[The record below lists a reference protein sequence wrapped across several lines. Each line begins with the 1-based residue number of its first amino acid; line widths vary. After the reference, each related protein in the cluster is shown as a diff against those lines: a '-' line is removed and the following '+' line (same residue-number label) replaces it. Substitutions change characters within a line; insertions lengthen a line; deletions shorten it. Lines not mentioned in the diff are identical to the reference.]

1 MVHFIKWV
9 LKLGVSEIKKI
20 SKKNNLSQKVAKHQ
34 IAQMDPEAVFFSEI
48 KKISK
53 KNQKVAKHWKVA
65 KFARARLDSA
75 RFWRSDHNQ
84 QYVRPYLSSYSVLSW

>member
-34 IAQMDPEAVFFSEI
+34 IPQMGPEAVFFSEI
-48 KKISK
+48 KKI
-53 KNQKVAKHWKVA
+53 
-65 KFARARLDSA
+65 
-75 RFWRSDHNQ
+75 
-84 QYVRPYLSSYSVLSW
+84 

>member
-34 IAQMDPEAVFFSEI
+34 IPQMGPEAVFFRNI
-48 KKISK
+48 
-53 KNQKVAKHWKVA
+53 
-65 KFARARLDSA
+65 
-75 RFWRSDHNQ
+75 
-84 QYVRPYLSSYSVLSW
+84 

>member
-34 IAQMDPEAVFFSEI
+34 IPQMGPEAGFFR
-48 KKISK
+48 
-53 KNQKVAKHWKVA
+53 NQKDFKEKP
-65 KFARARLDSA
+65 K
-75 RFWRSDHNQ
+75 
-84 QYVRPYLSSYSVLSW
+84 SS

>member
-34 IAQMDPEAVFFSEI
+34 IPQMGPEAVFFQKYLDLEKN
-48 KKISK
+48 KK
-53 KNQKVAKHWKVA
+53 
-65 KFARARLDSA
+65 
-75 RFWRSDHNQ
+75 
-84 QYVRPYLSSYSVLSW
+84 

>member
-34 IAQMDPEAVFFSEI
+34 IPQMGREAGFFR
-48 KKISK
+48 
-53 KNQKVAKHWKVA
+53 NQKDFKEKVFSFLKH
-65 KFARARLDSA
+65 
-75 RFWRSDHNQ
+75 
-84 QYVRPYLSSYSVLSW
+84 PE